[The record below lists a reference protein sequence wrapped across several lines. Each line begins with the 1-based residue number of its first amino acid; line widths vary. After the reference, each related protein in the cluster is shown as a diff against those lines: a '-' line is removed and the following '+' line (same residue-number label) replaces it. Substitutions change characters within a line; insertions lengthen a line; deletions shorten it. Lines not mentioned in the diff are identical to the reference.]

1 MTDYVAGDTAA
12 FRVLFARHAAGLLR
26 LMLRELGT
34 PEEARDLVQQTFLQ
48 LHRARHD
55 YDSSQRFKPWLVTIA
70 LNLKREYFR
79 RLRRRPETPAFAV
92 AEPAAPGSAHDALVA
107 QSSLDWALG
116 KLPEEHRRVIE
127 LHWFH
132 GLSFAEVAECVG
144 ISRASAKLRAHRG
157 YVRLRELLGADSLSG
172 NPVARSGI

>member
-1 MTDYVAGDTAA
+1 MTDYVAGETAA
-12 FRVLFARHAAGLLR
+12 FRTLFARHAGGLLR

-79 RLRRRPETPAFAV
+79 RLRRRPETPVAV
-92 AEPAAPGSAHDALVA
+92 LVEPAAPGSDHDALVA
-107 QSSLDWALG
+107 HSSLDWALG

-157 YVRLRELLGADSLSG
+157 YVRLRELLAADGLSR
-172 NPVARSGI
+172 NPVARPGI